1 MRARRN
7 APREGKFPKDI
18 TKIFD
23 ISVGHYDVT
32 VSTDPSYQSEQQAT
46 EAWLLE
52 LFKVLPGLA
61 AIGAD
66 IVLENSD
73 NPAAQQLA
81 ERAKRAID
89 PKFLDPADPETQMP
103 RLQAENDQ
111 LKQLVEKAHQAV
123 TAMAD
128 TIRTEELSNTVKRE
142 VAMIQANAQL
152 AKVAATLASARDQA
166 WWTTAAWCAT
176 RAPIVEPNPSSD

>member
-1 MRARRN
+1 MVAR
-7 APREGKFPKDI
+7 
-18 TKIFD
+18 
-23 ISVGHYDVT
+23 T
-32 VSTDPSYQSEQQAT
+32 VQ
-46 EAWLLE
+46 
-52 LFKVLPGLA
+52 VLPGLA

-128 TIRTEELSNTVKRE
+128 TIRTEELSNTVKKGSRDDPGE
-142 VAMIQANAQL
+142 RP
-152 AKVAATLASARDQA
+152 ARQSR
-166 WWTTAAWCAT
+166 CYPGERT
-176 RAPIVEPNPSSD
+176 RSGMVDYRGMVRDSSSYRRA